1 MPKFTDSLPMLL
13 SRALDKVMPNYRSLF
28 QAYDLTN
35 QQWRVLRAL
44 WEQKH
49 LTSTEISQITILP
62 TPSLVGILDRLEKKG
77 LIGRLRSVEDRRH
90 VHITPTQAGRDLQEQ
105 ILPKV
110 EKIHD
115 DFMRRV
121 TTEEWDEL
129 NRILNKMAGPTEKRS
144 YA

>member
-90 VHITPTQAGRDLQEQ
+90 VHIIPTQAGRDLQEQ

-110 EKIHD
+110 ENIHD
-115 DFMRRV
+115 DFMQRV
-121 TTEEWDEL
+121 TAEEWDEL
-129 NRILNKMAGPTEKRS
+129 NRILNKLADPTEKRG

>member
-1 MPKFTDSLPMLL
+1 MPKFIDSLPMLL

-90 VHITPTQAGRDLQEQ
+90 VHIIPTQAGRDLQEK

-115 DFMRRV
+115 DFMQRV
-121 TTEEWDEL
+121 TAEEWDEL
-129 NRILNKMAGPTEKRS
+129 NRILNKLADPTEKRG

>member
-28 QAYDLTN
+28 QAYDLTD

-49 LTSTEISQITILP
+49 LTSAEISQITILP

-115 DFMRRV
+115 DFMQRV
-121 TTEEWDEL
+121 TAEEWDEL

>member
-28 QAYDLTN
+28 QAYDLTD

-77 LIGRLRSVEDRRH
+77 LIGRFRSVEGRRH
-90 VHITPTQAGRDLQEQ
+90 VHIIPTQAGRDLQEQ
-105 ILPKV
+105 ILSKV
-110 EKIHD
+110 KKIHD
-115 DFMRRV
+115 DFMQRV